1 MMEMSRW
8 SEQQR
13 YCLAQMGVDALY
25 FEQDSSPVLADNVIE
40 KAPRGDLK
48 QPKSNLREAPSVVPT
63 KAVEAVAP
71 VTESVASAVEKVG
84 THNNDNSP
92 PAQAQATMQDK
103 PQAGVQSLHNDKH
116 AVKQLSVQKSIIV
129 VGHQSKFEDF
139 LSGKQFVA
147 DVCLYLKHGADVFSY
162 VNLSLEN
169 HTSQLRELLHGERE
183 MNNHS
188 DDKKNM
194 YFIIAQS
201 EEQIESI
208 KQIMSGD
215 DELQKFKDDVV
226 LLPPLTALLSQ
237 PQVKAETLKMLL

>member
-25 FEQDSSPVLADNVIE
+25 FEQDSSPVLADNVSE

-48 QPKSNLREAPSVVPT
+48 QPKSNLREAPSAVPT
-63 KAVEAVAP
+63 KAVAP
-71 VTESVASAVEKVG
+71 VTESVTSAVEKVG

-92 PAQAQATMQDK
+92 PTQAQDADTMQDK
-103 PQAGVQSLHNDKH
+103 PQAGVQSVHNDKH
-116 AVKQLSVQKSIIV
+116 AVQQLSVQKSIIV

-147 DVCLYLKHGADVFSY
+147 DLCLYLKHGVDVFSY

-169 HTSQLRELLHGERE
+169 HTSQLLELLHSEKE